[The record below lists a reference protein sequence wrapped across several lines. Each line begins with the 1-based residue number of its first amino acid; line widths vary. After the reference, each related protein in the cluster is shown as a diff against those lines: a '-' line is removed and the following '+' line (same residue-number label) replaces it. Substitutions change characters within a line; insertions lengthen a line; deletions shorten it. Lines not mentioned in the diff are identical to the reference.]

1 MNSDYKDSPMK
12 AFGKILGLVLLG
24 LLLIIVALGFA
35 LTHLFDPNDYKDEI
49 RQLAREKAH
58 VELTLNGDIGWS
70 LFPWLGLELHEA
82 SIATLNNPK
91 VPFADLQ
98 MLGLSVRVL
107 PLLRRE
113 VQMSDVRVEGLNL
126 TLARDEQGHGNWE
139 DIGKPLPTAPST
151 PAEASAPAP
160 AGDASAKAENKDS
173 ASDRPVRLDI
183 DSLTVNNAR
192 VQYSDARSGQTF
204 GAESI
209 QLSTGAVHEGV
220 NIPLKLTAFLSAG
233 QPVIKARTELNG
245 ELRFD
250 RRLKRYQFED
260 MKLSGEASGE
270 PLQGKTLT
278 FAAQGQLLVDLAANV
293 AEWNG
298 LKLSANQLRALGEL
312 NLRELDKTPQLSGG
326 LSIAQLNLRTFMD
339 SIGHPLPASVDA
351 TSLGKFEMV
360 SRLQGSPTS
369 LALEDL
375 AIKLDDSTFSG
386 RLAVED
392 FAKQA
397 LRIQLK
403 ADKFDAD
410 RYMPAKSEAAA
421 SATAARQAEVKS
433 KEAGALASAGNTP
446 LPDAPTQVAWS
457 NDKLL
462 PVDRLRQVDLQADL
476 TFGLLT
482 LDKLPIENAHLKT
495 QGQGG
500 LITLE
505 TLSGGLYNGDFN
517 TKGTLDVRPA
527 VPQIGLTTKINRVPV
542 EHFIKSQ
549 GETPPVKGL
558 LTLTSD
564 LTATGNSQKALID
577 TLNGNASFVINDG
590 VLVNANLEQQL
601 CQAIATLN
609 RKDLNGEPRGKDT
622 PFEELKGSLALRNGV
637 ASNPNLMARIP
648 GLSVN
653 GQGDIDLRVLG
664 MDYRIGVIVEGDK
677 RDMPDPACQV
687 GARYVSL
694 ELPLRCRGPL
704 ELGAKACR
712 LDKDGLGKVAAK
724 LAGDRASEKLGE
736 KIDEKLGDKVSPE
749 LKDALKGLFKR

>member
-1 MNSDYKDSPMK
+1 MK

-49 RQLAREKAH
+49 RQLARDKAH

-126 TLARDEQGHGNWE
+126 TLSRDENGHGNWE
-139 DIGKPLPTAPST
+139 DIGKPLPAANPA
-151 PAEASAPAP
+151 PAEGASSAPADD
-160 AGDASAKAENKDS
+160 AAQASSASASE
-173 ASDRPVRLDI
+173 RPVKLDI

-192 VQYSDARSGQTF
+192 VQYNDARSGQSF
-204 GAESI
+204 SAESI

-220 NIPLKLTAFLSAG
+220 NIPLKMTAFLSSG
-233 QPVIKARTELNG
+233 QPVVKARTELNG

-270 PLQGKTLT
+270 PLQGKTMT

-312 NLRELDKTPQLSGG
+312 NLRDLDKTPQLSGG
-326 LSIAQLNLRTFMD
+326 LSIAQFDLRNFLD
-339 SIGHPLPASVDA
+339 SIGHPLPASADA
-351 TSLGKFEMV
+351 STLGKVELV
-360 SRLQGSPTS
+360 TRLQGSPNS

-397 LRIQLK
+397 LRVQLK

-410 RYMPAKSEAAA
+410 RYLLAKSDAAKGA
-421 SATAARQAEVKS
+421 KAARQAEVQS
-433 KEAGALASAGNTP
+433 KEAGALAGAGTTP

-457 NDKLL
+457 SDKLL
-462 PVDRLRQVDLQADL
+462 PVDRLRKVDLQADL
-476 TFGLLT
+476 TFGQLT
-482 LDKLPIENAHLKT
+482 LDKLPIENAHLKA
-495 QGQGG
+495 QGQDG

-505 TLSGGLYNGDFN
+505 TLRGGLYNGDFES
-517 TKGTLDVRPA
+517 KGTLDVRPA
-527 VPQIGLTTKINRVPV
+527 VPQIGLNTRINRVPV
-542 EHFIKSQ
+542 EHFIKSET
-549 GETPPVKGL
+549 GTPPVKGL
-558 LTLTSD
+558 LTLNSD
-564 LTATGNSQKALID
+564 LTATGNSQKALVD

-590 VLVNANLEQQL
+590 ILVNANLEQQL

-609 RKDLNGEPRGKDT
+609 RKALSGEPRGKDT
-622 PFEELKGSLALRNGV
+622 PFQELKGTLVMRNGV
-637 ASNPNLMARIP
+637 ASNPDLKARIP
-648 GLSVN
+648 GLTVN
-653 GQGDIDLRVLG
+653 GHGDLDLRVLG

-687 GARYVSL
+687 GERYVGL

-724 LAGDRASEKLGE
+724 LAGDKVSEKLSE